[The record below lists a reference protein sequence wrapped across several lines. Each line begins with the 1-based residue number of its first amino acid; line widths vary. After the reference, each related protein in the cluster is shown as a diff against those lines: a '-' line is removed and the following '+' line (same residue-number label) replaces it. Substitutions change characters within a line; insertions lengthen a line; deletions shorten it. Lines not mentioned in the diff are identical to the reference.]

1 VLNRRN
7 RTTVFVL
14 LLAAAVGVI
23 IGLGLVL
30 YSQSNIS
37 QQQRLLGRWNA
48 VDTQGVR
55 QDTSACILRDVPYT
69 AIEFNQDGTYF
80 LYTKNTVGGP
90 LHYKVQGTD
99 TLVLDILTRG
109 QLDKAKFRFSI
120 SGNTLKTD
128 EYPLDTPL
136 ICHWKRAP

>member
-37 QQQRLLGRWNA
+37 
-48 VDTQGVR
+48 

-128 EYPLDTPL
+128 EYPLNTPL